1 MKPDQLERGDHISIE
16 SEPLCGPLWEVE
28 DIEVQDLGLTAVT
41 VVALYSDG
49 EVWTLQWADTS
60 DKAALVRAKEMGDEK
75 HKVVLDNIY
84 KR

>member
-41 VVALYSDG
+41 VVALLSDTD
-49 EVWTLQWADTS
+49 VWTLQWTDTS
-60 DKAALVRAKEMGDEK
+60 DKATVSKTTSDEQY
-75 HKVVLDNIY
+75 KVVLDNIY